1 MEHLSKM
8 SKSKA
13 ILFRDPLVEQVVDQ
27 FIERSNVGFKKYG
40 ITLDEERVTGIKNL
54 TNYLEDTKE
63 ELMDAVLYIQS
74 AQNSLSK
81 FKTWI
86 NHGKDY
92 GKI

>member
-1 MEHLSKM
+1 MNKKEIK
-8 SKSKA
+8 
-13 ILFRDPLVEQVVDQ
+13 FRDPLVEQVVDQ
-27 FIERSNVGFKKYG
+27 FIKRSDVGFKKYG

>member
-1 MEHLSKM
+1 MNKKEIK
-8 SKSKA
+8 
-13 ILFRDPLVEQVVDQ
+13 FRDPLVEQVVDQ
-27 FIERSNVGFKKYG
+27 FIKRSDVGFRKYG

>member
-1 MEHLSKM
+1 MNKKEIK
-8 SKSKA
+8 
-13 ILFRDPLVEQVVDQ
+13 FRDPLVEQVVDQ
-27 FIERSNVGFKKYG
+27 FIQRSDVGFKKYG

-74 AQNSLSK
+74 AQNSLVK
-81 FKTWI
+81 FKRWI
-86 NHGKDY
+86 QYGKDY

>member
-1 MEHLSKM
+1 MNKKEIK
-8 SKSKA
+8 
-13 ILFRDPLVEQVVDQ
+13 FRDPLVEQVVDQ
-27 FIERSNVGFKKYG
+27 FIQRSDVGFRKYG